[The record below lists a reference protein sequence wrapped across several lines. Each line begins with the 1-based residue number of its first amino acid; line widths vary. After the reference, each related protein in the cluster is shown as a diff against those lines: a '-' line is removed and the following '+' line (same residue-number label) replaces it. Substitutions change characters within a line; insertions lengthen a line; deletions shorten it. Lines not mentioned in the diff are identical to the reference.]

1 MRTINGLIMN
11 VEPLDC
17 PAGYAM
23 ANCATCIFRLGSVT
37 SSPGKGATVK
47 CGWDEYEEQK
57 EEKDE

>member
-1 MRTINGLIMN
+1 MRTISGLIMN

-37 SSPGKGATVK
+37 SSPGKGATVR
-47 CGWDEYEEQK
+47 CGWDEYEKQ
-57 EEKDE
+57 EEES